1 MEQTLSPS
9 QLARSIGVSE
19 SSLKRWVDDGAL
31 TAVRTVGGHRRI
43 PMNEAV
49 RFIRSIGATVVRP
62 DLIGLGSD
70 ADLPSDWTD
79 TLGISDRLYRV
90 LEAGDL
96 LRSRALIHGMYVAGW
111 SPAKIFDLPLRSAM
125 QKIGELWIHAE
136 WGIVIEHR
144 ATNIVIQSISQL
156 RALMPDH
163 RPEAPFAVGCALEC
177 DPYLLPSLM
186 ASVTLAHAG
195 FSDVNLGPVTPARV
209 LVNAAEH
216 YKARVAWL
224 SVSSIADEPAFME
237 SIHSI
242 AARLAAGS
250 TSCRLVVGGRVIT
263 QELRA
268 QISPVATVCG
278 GMEEFELLGK
288 SLLSPAKPDPG

>member
-31 TAVRTVGGHRRI
+31 SAVRTVGGHRRI

-62 DLIGLGSD
+62 DLIGLGSVSD
-70 ADLPSDWTD
+70 VPSDWTD
-79 TLGISDRLYRV
+79 AQGISDRLYRV

-96 LRSRALIHGMYVAGW
+96 LRSRSLIHGMYVAGW

-125 QKIGELWIHAE
+125 EKLGTLWVHAE
-136 WGIVIEHR
+136 WGIVVEHR

-163 RPEAPFAVGCALEC
+163 RPEAPYAVGCALEC
-177 DPYLLPSLM
+177 DPYLLPSLA

-195 FSDVNLGPVTPARV
+195 FSDVNLGPVTPGR
-209 LVNAAEH
+209 LLTNAAEH

-224 SVSSIADEPAFME
+224 SVSTIADEPAF
-237 SIHSI
+237 I
-242 AARLAAGS
+242 ASVDAIAERLTMSAAG
-250 TSCRLVVGGRVIT
+250 CRLVVGGRAIT
-263 QELRA
+263 PELRA
-268 QISPVATVCG
+268 RISPVASVCG
-278 GMEEFELLGK
+278 GMDDLESLGR
-288 SLLSPAKPDPG
+288 SLLPSTKPNAG